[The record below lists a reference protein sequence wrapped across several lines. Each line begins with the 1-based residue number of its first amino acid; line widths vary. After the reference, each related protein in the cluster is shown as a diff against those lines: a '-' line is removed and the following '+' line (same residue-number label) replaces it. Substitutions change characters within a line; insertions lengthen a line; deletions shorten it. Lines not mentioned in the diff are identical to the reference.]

1 MENYD
6 FNERTVAKE
15 KNVFLLH
22 LDLPRIILICAVLI
36 GIIVTAFLLGM
47 NFSENKIVSH
57 NTVIPPE
64 IPTDTIAQLDKGI
77 DLSNPTQSPEL
88 PLMDNTTN
96 KLDIVP
102 KADELS
108 KLDIIPKKDIP
119 DTAIAKQDDT
129 ETTRVIHD
137 TVKKHPPVK
146 NITKK
151 NAKVKNTFKKSKVI
165 EVTKFDESHTKNVSQ
180 RSWSIQIA
188 SYNALPKAQKE
199 VKSLQAMKY
208 DAYIDK
214 AGVSGKTYY
223 RVKIGPILKED
234 KAISMLQ
241 EIQSIDRYR
250 ESYIVKE

>member
-1 MENYD
+1 MENFD

-22 LDLPRIILICAVLI
+22 LDVPRIILICAVLI
-36 GIIVTAFLLGM
+36 GIIVTTFLLGM

-57 NTVIPPE
+57 NALVPPE
-64 IPTDTIAQLDKGI
+64 IPTNTIAQLDKGI
-77 DLSNPTQSPEL
+77 DLSNPTQNPEL

-96 KLDIVP
+96 KLDIAP

-108 KLDIIPKKDIP
+108 KLDVIPKKDIP
-119 DTAIAKQDDT
+119 DTAIAQQEDT

-137 TVKKHPPVK
+137 TVKKDPPVK

-151 NAKVKNTFKKSKVI
+151 NAKAKNTLKKNKVV
-165 EVTKFDESHTKNVSQ
+165 EVAKIDESHTKNVSQ

-188 SYNALPKAQKE
+188 SYNTLPKAQKE
-199 VKSLQAMKY
+199 VKSLQTMKY

-214 AGVSGKTYY
+214 ADVSGKTYY

-241 EIQSIDRYR
+241 EIQSIDKYR